1 MIQLR
6 AIYLSNE
13 DVEGTFSNVSEALEN
28 LKPEAFSA
36 MIDVDIALF
45 NGVVVKNRF
54 NNIVRAA

>member
-28 LKPEAFSA
+28 LKPERN
-36 MIDVDIALF
+36 D
-45 NGVVVKNRF
+45 
-54 NNIVRAA
+54 

>member
-28 LKPEAFSA
+28 LKPEAFSV
-36 MIDVDIALF
+36 MIDADIALF
-45 NGVVVKNRF
+45 NQRRCGQESF
-54 NNIVRAA
+54 

>member
-6 AIYLSNE
+6 AIYFSNE

-36 MIDVDIALF
+36 MIDADIAL
-45 NGVVVKNRF
+45 G
-54 NNIVRAA
+54 